1 MPDVPQ
7 NSASWQF
14 QHPGGDMRCGDL
26 TAKVNAAQPQL
37 GLHQLRLRS
46 QSLSGHLLAVLP
58 DNSQI
63 WPADLADAYVRNRDL
78 VATYAPSAAWPYA
91 PQIYWRAEPLT
102 PNGVAI
108 AALSVLV
115 SIQTNLLD
123 THPLL
128 SAASQLPADEV
139 LSIASG
145 DQSPQYEPL
154 ARGTHSIQ
162 SDASTHGLVWRL
174 PGGQISYA
182 EFATAS
188 DFQQL
193 TVEVA
198 PNNLCTSHWQLFA
211 DFLEKGVIRRAR
223 LQATFLPRENDVTLA
238 AEFARSL
245 ASRPL
250 PLTT

>member
-1 MPDVPQ
+1 MPVAPQ
-7 NSASWQF
+7 NSESWQF
-14 QHPGGDMRCGDL
+14 QHPSGNLHCGHL
-26 TAKVNAAQPQL
+26 TAKVDAAQPQL
-37 GLHQLRLRS
+37 GLHHIRLRS

-58 DNSQI
+58 DNSHS

-78 VATYAPSAAWPYA
+78 VATYAPSTAWPYA
-91 PQIYWRAEPLT
+91 PQIYWRAESLT
-102 PNGVAI
+102 PSGVV
-108 AALSVLV
+108 AAVSLLV

-128 SAASQLPADEV
+128 SATSQLPVDEV

-145 DQSPQYEPL
+145 DQLPQIEPL
-154 ARGTHSIQ
+154 ARGTHAIPSN
-162 SDASTHGLVWRL
+162 AFTHGLVWRL

-193 TVEVA
+193 SADIA
-198 PNNLCTSHWQLFA
+198 PGSLCTARWQLFT

-223 LQATFLPRENDVTLA
+223 LQAAFLPRENDVALA
-238 AEFARSL
+238 SEFARSL